1 MTRAPAPVPDPAA
14 AAPATLRV
22 LLADDHHLVRAGLR
36 SLLDAMPGVQ
46 VVAEAADG
54 ASALLLAF
62 EHRPDVVLTDIA
74 MPEGGGMGLL
84 RGLRAREPDCKVV
97 LLSMYDHDAY
107 VAEAI
112 RLGASGY
119 LVKSGAAEELA
130 QALQTVARGDVYLSP
145 RVAAKLTQAFGTGQ
159 PGLTERQTEVLRLIA
174 RGQSSKEVARALNLS
189 VKTVETHRSQIMDRL
204 GIRDLAGLV
213 RYAVR
218 RGLVDPDE

>member
-1 MTRAPAPVPDPAA
+1 MSHPTTPSPLAA
-14 AAPATLRV
+14 DAQPLRV
-22 LLADDHHLVRAGLR
+22 LLVDDHHLVRAGLR

-54 ASALLLAF
+54 ASALLLVF
-62 EHRPDVVLTDIA
+62 EHQPDMVLTDIA

-84 RGLRAREPDCKVV
+84 RAIRARDPGCKVV
-97 LLSMYDHDAY
+97 LLSMYDHDEY

-119 LVKSGAAEELA
+119 LVKSGAAEELG

-159 PGLTERQTEVLRLIA
+159 PTLTERQTEVLRLIA